1 MGSLGRLLL
10 PTLLVLSARPAP
22 AQTVGELGRLQVLP
36 GYEMR
41 APTAV
46 WDGARYL
53 VVFEAFPAGQPELA
67 DLYLARIDR
76 DGGLETD
83 DVRPLGLGG
92 ADVPQAPRVAVHG
105 TSGRAMVAYLTKSGP
120 FSDVAVAW
128 FDALGMDA
136 SPPGGLTLSTGP
148 DAELPPSVAG
158 ADDGFLVM
166 WATLSVSGATTISG
180 QRFMP
185 DGQPV
190 DPSPEALRAMST
202 TTENRPS
209 VVGSGDRFW
218 VGWDEA
224 DGDDLNGFVTTV
236 RFGGPFRFQAPVRI
250 AQGSDRQSGLTI
262 APLGE
267 KHYAVWQ
274 DFRRDVPDAWGARL
288 QDSLQIDQGPHIVT
302 QVDGR
307 TNEPEIAGDANGALV
322 VWQSL
327 RQGRTRGTIRAGRID
342 TAGRRLEPEGFEV
355 LAPPDNVF
363 ESSLAK
369 GPDDQ
374 YLVVAIEFGVV
385 SRLVFALVGSALA
398 AVPDPPPDAGVV
410 LPDSGNPRRDAGL
423 PDAGPQD
430 AGPPD
435 AGPPGPTPSARG
447 EGCQQ
452 APMDGLGLWVLLLGL
467 LPRIFRRTHV
477 RSSTSAGKEVSNEPN
492 HPRAPSLRARP
503 LAARRPH
510 RLRSRICLRPRPAR

>member
-1 MGSLGRLLL
+1 MRSLGRLLFSIV
-10 PTLLVLSARPAP
+10 LVLSAWPVA

-53 VVFEAFPAGQPELA
+53 VVFEAFPLGQPELA
-67 DLYLARIDR
+67 DLYLARLDR
-76 DGGLETD
+76 DGGLQTN

-92 ADVPQAPRVAVHG
+92 TDVPQAPRVAVHG
-105 TSGRAMVAYLTKSGP
+105 ASGRAMVAYLTKSGP
-120 FSDVAVAW
+120 ISDVSVAW
-128 FDALGMDA
+128 FDAAGMDA
-136 SPPGGLTLSTGP
+136 SPAGGLALSTGA
-148 DAELPPSVAG
+148 DAELAPSVAG
-158 ADDGFLVM
+158 TDDGFLVM
-166 WATLSVSGATTISG
+166 WSTLSLAGATTISG

-190 DPSPEALRAMST
+190 DAAPQALRAMST
-202 TTENRPS
+202 TTESRPS

-224 DGDDLNGFVTTV
+224 EGDNVDGFVTTV

-250 AQGSDRQSGLTI
+250 AQGEARQSGLTI
-262 APLGE
+262 APLGGQ
-267 KHYAVWQ
+267 HYAVWQ
-274 DFRRDVPDAWGARL
+274 DFRREGPDAWGARL
-288 QDSLQIDQGPHIVT
+288 QDSLQIDQGPHLVT

-322 VWQSL
+322 IWQSL

-342 TAGRRLEPEGFEV
+342 TAGRRLEPSGFEV
-355 LAPPDNVF
+355 LAPSENVF

-374 YLVVAIEFGVV
+374 YLVVAIEFGEV
-385 SRLVFALVGSALA
+385 SRLVFALVDSGLV
-398 AVPDPPPDAGVV
+398 AVPDPPPDAGVI

-423 PDAGPQD
+423 LDAAPQDTGVADAGPTD
-430 AGPPD
+430 T
-435 AGPPGPTPSARG
+435 TPSARS

-452 APMDGLGLWVLLLGL
+452 TPTDALGLWGALLGL
-467 LPRIFRRTHV
+467 LPLFRRRTRQAV
-477 RSSTSAGKEVSNEPN
+477 A
-492 HPRAPSLRARP
+492 
-503 LAARRPH
+503 
-510 RLRSRICLRPRPAR
+510 